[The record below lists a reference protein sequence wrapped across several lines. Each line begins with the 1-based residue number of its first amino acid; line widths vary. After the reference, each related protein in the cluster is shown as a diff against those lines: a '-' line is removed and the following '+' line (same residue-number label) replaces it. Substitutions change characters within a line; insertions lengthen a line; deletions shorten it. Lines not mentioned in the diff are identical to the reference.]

1 MGCNLAPRS
10 AGRNAMA
17 AEAAP
22 DTIRDPVASA
32 AAAASALP
40 LSAMTSPAPDR
51 WGERLPRRL
60 GLASAVA
67 VLVGTTIGS
76 GIFRT
81 PAVVAERVG
90 TPELFVAGWIL
101 GGVLALAGALTYA
114 ELAAIFP
121 RTGGIYVYIREAFG
135 RGPAFLF
142 GWAELWVI
150 RPAALGAI
158 AIVSAEYLWRLL
170 GVDGGAPFAGLPLSL
185 AQATAAVFIVI
196 VGTVNYRGIHLAA
209 MVQNVSTVLKVAALL
224 GLVAL
229 GFVLSPSFALS
240 RTVVPPPATLAPLA
254 GFGLALVSILWAYDG
269 WADLSFVAG
278 EVKDP
283 ERNMPRA
290 LFLGTAGIIV
300 LYLLVNAVYMKL
312 IPLAQMPGS
321 PLIAADAAQRIL
333 GAAGV
338 AFVSAAVMVSAFGSL
353 NGSMM
358 VGPRIF
364 YAMAE
369 DRLFFRR
376 LAEVHP
382 RFATPYA
389 SIVLAGILGIIYVSI
404 REFAE
409 LADQFIIGIWPFY
422 ALGVAATF
430 VLRKTHAGLKR
441 PYRAWGYPV
450 VPVLFLL
457 AALFI
462 LGNYMISEPVLFFAD
477 VGVILTGI
485 PVYLL
490 WERRNRRRDAGVT

>member
-1 MGCNLAPRS
+1 MS
-10 AGRNAMA
+10 
-17 AEAAP
+17 ESAP
-22 DTIRDPVASA
+22 DRGGDHPAVPHRAAVFGPPSESA
-32 AAAASALP
+32 Q
-40 LSAMTSPAPDR
+40 DR

-90 TPELFVAGWIL
+90 QTELFLAGWVL
-101 GGVLALAGALTYA
+101 GGLLALAGALTYA

-121 RTGGIYVYIREAFG
+121 RTGGIYVYIREGFG
-135 RGPAFLF
+135 RAPAFLF
-142 GWAELWVI
+142 GWAELLII

-158 AIVSAEYLWRLL
+158 AIVSAEYGWRLL
-170 GVDGGAPFAGLPLSL
+170 GVDGGQAVAGLEISL
-185 AQATAAVFIVI
+185 AQATAAGLIV
-196 VGTVNYRGIHLAA
+196 VVATVNYRGIHLAA
-209 MVQNVSTVLKVAALL
+209 LVQNVSTVLKVAALVSLVIL
-224 GLVAL
+224 GYVLTPSHEFARAL
-229 GFVLSPSFALS
+229 APPVHLSP
-240 RTVVPPPATLAPLA
+240 VA

-278 EVKDP
+278 EVRDP

-290 LFLGTAGIIV
+290 LFLGTSGIV
-300 LYLLVNAVYMKL
+300 FLYLAANAVYL
-312 IPLAQMPGS
+312 ELVPLDQMPGS

-333 GAAGV
+333 GPLGV

-369 DRLFFRR
+369 DGLFFRR

-382 RFATPYA
+382 RFATPWA
-389 SIVLAGILGIIYVSI
+389 SIVLAATLGIIYVSI

-430 VLRKTHAGLKR
+430 VLRRKRADLER
-441 PYRAWGYPV
+441 PYRAFGYPV
-450 VPVLFLL
+450 VPALFLL
-457 AALFI
+457 AALYL
-462 LGNYMISEPVLFFAD
+462 LGNYMVSEPLLFFAD

-485 PVYLL
+485 PAYF
-490 WERRNRRRDAGVT
+490 WWAGRSRRDRAIVT

>member
-1 MGCNLAPRS
+1 MRS
-10 AGRNAMA
+10 GPHFLPLTSHLPAGYVV
-17 AEAAP
+17 
-22 DTIRDPVASA
+22 PVAN
-32 AAAASALP
+32 
-40 LSAMTSPAPDR
+40 TTQDR

-81 PAVVAERVG
+81 PAVVADRVG
-90 TPELFVAGWIL
+90 LTELFIAGWVL

-142 GWAELWVI
+142 GWAELLII

-170 GVDGGAPFAGLPLSL
+170 GVDGAAAFAGLPLSM

-196 VGTVNYRGIHLAA
+196 VGAVNYRGVHLAA
-209 MVQNVSTVLKVAALL
+209 MVQNVSTVLKVTALL
-224 GLVAL
+224 ALVAL
-229 GFVLSPSFALS
+229 GFLLSPSFELTRAV
-240 RTVVPPPATLAPLA
+240 TPPAATLSPLA

-283 ERNMPRA
+283 QRNMPRA

-300 LYLLVNAVYMKL
+300 IYLSVNAVYLKL
-312 IPLAQMPGS
+312 IPLERMPGS
-321 PLIAADAAQRIL
+321 PLIAADAAQLVL

-369 DRLFFRR
+369 DRLFFQR

-382 RFATPYA
+382 RFATPWA
-389 SIVLAGILGIIYVSI
+389 SIVLAAVLGIIYVSV

-430 VLRKTHAGLKR
+430 VLRRQRPDLER

-457 AALFI
+457 AALYI
-462 LGNYMISEPVLFFAD
+462 LGNYMVSEPVLFFAD
-477 VGVILTGI
+477 VGVVLTGI
-485 PVYLL
+485 PVYLW
-490 WERRNRRRDAGVT
+490 WERRNARRGTGVS

>member
-1 MGCNLAPRS
+1 
-10 AGRNAMA
+10 
-17 AEAAP
+17 
-22 DTIRDPVASA
+22 
-32 AAAASALP
+32 
-40 LSAMTSPAPDR
+40 MTSPAPDP

-67 VLVGTTIGS
+67 VLVGITIGS

-90 TPELFVAGWIL
+90 ATELVIAGWVL

-142 GWAELWVI
+142 GWAELLVI

-158 AIVSAEYLWRLL
+158 AIVAAEYFWRLM
-170 GVDGGAPFAGLPLSL
+170 GVEGAAPLAILPMTL
-185 AQATAAVFIVI
+185 AQATAAVFIVM
-196 VGTVNYRGIHLAA
+196 VGVVNYRGIHLAA
-209 MVQNVSTVLKVAALL
+209 LVQNVSTVLKVAALL
-224 GLVAL
+224 GLVVL
-229 GFVLSPSFALS
+229 GLVLPATHELPARPPLSALS
-240 RTVVPPPATLAPLA
+240 GASALS

-278 EVKDP
+278 EVRDP
-283 ERNMPRA
+283 QRNMPLA
-290 LFLGTAGIIV
+290 LFLGAVAIIV
-300 LYLLVNAVYMKL
+300 IYLSLNGVYLKLVP
-312 IPLAQMPGS
+312 IERMPGS
-321 PLIAADAAQRIL
+321 PLIAADAAWVVL
-333 GAAGV
+333 GRSGV
-338 AFVSAAVMVSAFGSL
+338 VFVSAAVMVSAFGSL
-353 NGSMM
+353 NGSLL
-358 VGPRIF
+358 VGSRIF

-369 DRLFFRR
+369 DRLFFRK

-389 SIVLAGILGIIYVSI
+389 SIVLATLLGIFYVSL
-404 REFAE
+404 RQFAQ

-422 ALGVAATF
+422 ALGVAAVF
-430 VLRKTHAGLKR
+430 VLRRKRPDLER

-457 AALFI
+457 AALYL
-462 LGNYMISEPVLFFAD
+462 LGNYLVSEPALFFAD
-477 VGVILTGI
+477 VGAVVLSGI
-485 PVYLL
+485 PVYL
-490 WERRNRRRDAGVT
+490 WWAKRAARA

>member
-1 MGCNLAPRS
+1 
-10 AGRNAMA
+10 
-17 AEAAP
+17 
-22 DTIRDPVASA
+22 
-32 AAAASALP
+32 
-40 LSAMTSPAPDR
+40 MTSPAPDP

-67 VLVGTTIGS
+67 VLVGITIGS

-90 TPELFVAGWIL
+90 ATELVIAGWVL

-142 GWAELWVI
+142 GWAELLVI

-158 AIVSAEYLWRLL
+158 AIVAAEYFWRLM
-170 GVDGGAPFAGLPLSL
+170 GVEGAAPLAILPMTL
-185 AQATAAVFIVI
+185 AQATAAVFIVM
-196 VGTVNYRGIHLAA
+196 VGVVNYRGIHLAA
-209 MVQNVSTVLKVAALL
+209 LVQNVSTVLKVAALL
-224 GLVAL
+224 GLVVL
-229 GFVLSPSFALS
+229 GLVLPATHELPARPPLSALS
-240 RTVVPPPATLAPLA
+240 GASALS

-278 EVKDP
+278 EVRDP
-283 ERNMPRA
+283 QRNMPLA
-290 LFLGTAGIIV
+290 LFLGAVAIIV
-300 LYLLVNAVYMKL
+300 IYLSLNGVYLKLVP
-312 IPLAQMPGS
+312 IERMPGS
-321 PLIAADAAQRIL
+321 PLIAADAAWVVL
-333 GAAGV
+333 GRSGV
-338 AFVSAAVMVSAFGSL
+338 VFVSAAVMVSAFGSL
-353 NGSMM
+353 NGSLL
-358 VGPRIF
+358 VGSRIF

-369 DRLFFRR
+369 DRLFFRK

-389 SIVLAGILGIIYVSI
+389 SIVLATLLGIFYVSL
-404 REFAE
+404 RQFAQ

-422 ALGVAATF
+422 ALGVAAVF
-430 VLRKTHAGLKR
+430 VLRRKRPDLER

-457 AALFI
+457 SALYL
-462 LGNYMISEPVLFFAD
+462 LGNYLVSEPALFLAD
-477 VGVILTGI
+477 VGGVVVTGI
-485 PVYLL
+485 PVYL
-490 WERRNRRRDAGVT
+490 WWARRAARRLPSGT

>member
-1 MGCNLAPRS
+1 MPES
-10 AGRNAMA
+10 
-17 AEAAP
+17 AP
-22 DTIRDPVASA
+22 DRGGERPAGPYRAAVFGPPSESA
-32 AAAASALP
+32 K
-40 LSAMTSPAPDR
+40 DR

-90 TPELFVAGWIL
+90 QTELFLAGWVL
-101 GGVLALAGALTYA
+101 GGLLALAGALTYA

-135 RGPAFLF
+135 RAPAFLF
-142 GWAELWVI
+142 GWAELLII

-158 AIVSAEYLWRLL
+158 AIVSAEYGWRLL
-170 GVDGGAPFAGLPLSL
+170 GVDGGQAVAALEISL
-185 AQATAAVFIVI
+185 AQATAAGLIV
-196 VGTVNYRGIHLAA
+196 VVATVNYRGIHLAA
-209 MVQNVSTVLKVAALL
+209 LVQNVSTVLKVAALL
-224 GLVAL
+224 SLVILGYVLTPSHEFARAL
-229 GFVLSPSFALS
+229 APRAHLSP
-240 RTVVPPPATLAPLA
+240 VA

-278 EVKDP
+278 EVRDP

-290 LFLGTAGIIV
+290 LFLGTSGIV
-300 LYLLVNAVYMKL
+300 FLYLAANAVYL
-312 IPLAQMPGS
+312 ELVPLDQMPGS

-333 GAAGV
+333 GPLGV

-369 DRLFFRR
+369 DGLFFRR

-382 RFATPYA
+382 RFATPWA
-389 SIVLAGILGIIYVSI
+389 SIVLASALGIIYVSI

-430 VLRKTHAGLKR
+430 VLRRKRADLER
-441 PYRAWGYPV
+441 PYRAFGYPV
-450 VPVLFLL
+450 VPALFLL
-457 AALFI
+457 AALYL
-462 LGNYMISEPVLFFAD
+462 LGNYMVSEPVLFFAD

-485 PVYLL
+485 PAYFW
-490 WERRNRRRDAGVT
+490 WERRSRRAHAIVT

>member
-1 MGCNLAPRS
+1 MTTP
-10 AGRNAMA
+10 
-17 AEAAP
+17 P
-22 DTIRDPVASA
+22 RDP
-32 AAAASALP
+32 
-40 LSAMTSPAPDR
+40 
-51 WGERLPRRL
+51 WGERLPRKL

-67 VLVGTTIGS
+67 VLVGITIGS

-90 TPELFVAGWIL
+90 QTELFIAGWVL

-135 RGPAFLF
+135 RAPAFLF

-158 AIVSAEYLWRLL
+158 AIVSAEYMWRLL
-170 GVDGGAPFAGLPLSL
+170 GVNGAGAFAGLPLSI
-185 AQATAAVFIVI
+185 AQATAAVFILI
-196 VGTVNYRGIHLAA
+196 VATVNYRGIHLAA
-209 MVQNVSTVLKVAALL
+209 VVQNVSTVLKVTALL

-229 GFVLSPSFALS
+229 GFALSPTHELSRAPLSALS
-240 RTVVPPPATLAPLA
+240 APSALS

-290 LFLGTAGIIV
+290 LFLGTVAIIV
-300 LYLLVNAVYMKL
+300 IYLSVNAVYLKL
-312 IPLAQMPGS
+312 IPLEHMPGS
-321 PLIAADAAQRIL
+321 PLIAADAAERIL
-333 GAAGV
+333 GAAGL

-376 LAEVHP
+376 LAEVHA
-382 RFATPYA
+382 RFATPWA
-389 SIVLAGILGIIYVSI
+389 SIVLAAGLGIIYVSV

-430 VLRKTHAGLKR
+430 VLRRKRADLAR
-441 PYRAWGYPV
+441 PYRAWGYPL
-450 VPVLFLL
+450 VPMLFLA
-457 AALFI
+457 AALYL
-462 LGNYMISEPVLFFAD
+462 LGDYMISEPLLFFAD
-477 VGVILTGI
+477 VGVVLTGV
-485 PVYLL
+485 PVYLW
-490 WERRNRRRDAGVT
+490 WERRQARRGAGVT

>member
-1 MGCNLAPRS
+1 MS
-10 AGRNAMA
+10 
-17 AEAAP
+17 
-22 DTIRDPVASA
+22 
-32 AAAASALP
+32 
-40 LSAMTSPAPDR
+40 SPTQDR

-90 TPELFVAGWIL
+90 ATELFVAGWVL
-101 GGVLALAGALTYA
+101 GGALALAGALTYA

-158 AIVSAEYLWRLL
+158 AIVAAEYLCRLL
-170 GVDGGAPFAGLPLSL
+170 GVDGSVSLAGLPQSL
-185 AQATAAVFIVI
+185 AQVTAAGLIVI
-196 VGTVNYRGIHLAA
+196 VATVNYRGVHLAA
-209 MVQNVSTVLKVAALL
+209 VVQNVSTVLKVSALL

-229 GFVLSPSFALS
+229 GFALSPAYGLTRAVAPSRALLS
-240 RTVVPPPATLAPLA
+240 PLS

-283 ERNMPRA
+283 QRNMPRA
-290 LFLGTAGIIV
+290 LFLGTAAIIV
-300 LYLLVNAVYMKL
+300 IYLSVNAVYLRL
-312 IPLAQMPGS
+312 IPLDRMPGS
-321 PLIAADAAQRIL
+321 PLIAADAAQMVL
-333 GAAGV
+333 GQAGV

-382 RFATPYA
+382 RFATPWA
-389 SIVLAGILGIIYVSI
+389 SIVVAAALGIIYVSV
-404 REFAE
+404 RGFAQ

-422 ALGVAATF
+422 ALGIAATF
-430 VLRKTHAGLKR
+430 VLRRTRADLER
-441 PYRAWGYPV
+441 PYRAWGYPL

-457 AALFI
+457 AALYI
-462 LGNYMISEPVLFFAD
+462 LSNYMISEPVLFFAD
-477 VGVILTGI
+477 VGVVLTGI
-485 PVYLL
+485 PVYIW
-490 WERRNRRRDAGVT
+490 WERR

>member
-1 MGCNLAPRS
+1 MS
-10 AGRNAMA
+10 
-17 AEAAP
+17 
-22 DTIRDPVASA
+22 
-32 AAAASALP
+32 
-40 LSAMTSPAPDR
+40 SPTQDR

-67 VLVGTTIGS
+67 VLVGITIGS

-81 PAVVAERVG
+81 PAVVADRVG
-90 TPELFVAGWIL
+90 VTELFVAGWVL
-101 GGVLALAGALTYA
+101 GGALALAGALTYA

-135 RGPAFLF
+135 RAPAFLF

-170 GVDGGAPFAGLPLSL
+170 GVDGTVRFAGLPQSL
-185 AQATAAVFIVI
+185 AQVTAAGLIVI
-196 VGTVNYRGIHLAA
+196 VATVNYRGVQLAA
-209 MVQNVSTVLKVAALL
+209 AVQNVSTVLKVGALL

-229 GFVLSPSFALS
+229 GFLLSPSFELTRAAAPS
-240 RTVVPPPATLAPLA
+240 RTVLSPLS

-278 EVKDP
+278 EVRDP
-283 ERNMPRA
+283 QRNMPRA
-290 LFLGTAGIIV
+290 LFLGTAAIIV
-300 LYLLVNAVYMKL
+300 IYLAVNAVYLKL
-312 IPLAQMPGS
+312 IPLERMPGS
-321 PLIAADAAQRIL
+321 PLIAADAAQIVL
-333 GAAGV
+333 GQAGV

-382 RFATPYA
+382 RFATPWA
-389 SIVLAGILGIIYVSI
+389 SIVLAAALGIGYVSV
-404 REFAE
+404 RGFAQ

-422 ALGVAATF
+422 ALGIAATF
-430 VLRKTHAGLKR
+430 VLRRTRPDLER
-441 PYRAWGYPV
+441 PYRAWGYPL

-457 AALFI
+457 AALYI

-477 VGVILTGI
+477 VGVILTGV
-485 PVYLL
+485 PVYMW
-490 WERRNRRRDAGVT
+490 WERRNRRGVPHVT

>member
-1 MGCNLAPRS
+1 M
-10 AGRNAMA
+10 
-17 AEAAP
+17 
-22 DTIRDPVASA
+22 
-32 AAAASALP
+32 
-40 LSAMTSPAPDR
+40 
-51 WGERLPRRL
+51 PRRL

-81 PAVVAERVG
+81 PAVVADRVG
-90 TPELFVAGWIL
+90 LTELFIAGWVL

-142 GWAELWVI
+142 GWAELLII

-170 GVDGGAPFAGLPLSL
+170 GVDGAAAFAGLPLSM

-196 VGTVNYRGIHLAA
+196 VGAVNYRGVHLAA
-209 MVQNVSTVLKVAALL
+209 MVQNVSTVLKVTALL
-224 GLVAL
+224 ALVAL
-229 GFVLSPSFALS
+229 GFLLSPSFELTRAV
-240 RTVVPPPATLAPLA
+240 TPPAATLSPLA

-283 ERNMPRA
+283 QRNMPRA

-300 LYLLVNAVYMKL
+300 IYLSVNAVYLKL
-312 IPLAQMPGS
+312 IPLERMPGS
-321 PLIAADAAQRIL
+321 PLIAADAAQLVL

-369 DRLFFRR
+369 DRLFFQR

-382 RFATPYA
+382 RFATPWA
-389 SIVLAGILGIIYVSI
+389 SIVLAAVLGIIYVSV

-430 VLRKTHAGLKR
+430 VLRRQRPDLER

-457 AALFI
+457 AALYI
-462 LGNYMISEPVLFFAD
+462 LGNYMVSEPVLFFAD
-477 VGVILTGI
+477 VGVVLTGI
-485 PVYLL
+485 PVYLW
-490 WERRNRRRDAGVT
+490 WERRNARRGTGVS

>member
-1 MGCNLAPRS
+1 MS
-10 AGRNAMA
+10 
-17 AEAAP
+17 
-22 DTIRDPVASA
+22 
-32 AAAASALP
+32 
-40 LSAMTSPAPDR
+40 SPAQDR

-90 TPELFVAGWIL
+90 GTELFVAGWVL

-142 GWAELWVI
+142 GWAELLVI

-158 AIVSAEYLWRLL
+158 AIVAAEYFWRLL
-170 GVDGGAPFAGLPLSL
+170 GVEGGTPVAGLRMSL
-185 AQATAAVFIVI
+185 AQTTAAGFIVM
-196 VGTVNYRGIHLAA
+196 VATVNYRGIQLAA
-209 MVQNVSTVLKVAALL
+209 AVQNVSTVLKVAALL

-229 GFVLSPSFALS
+229 GFALSPSFELTRRVIPAPTPLS
-240 RTVVPPPATLAPLA
+240 PLT

-278 EVKDP
+278 EVRDP
-283 ERNMPRA
+283 QRNMPRA
-290 LFLGTAGIIV
+290 LFLGTVAIIAI
-300 LYLLVNAVYMKL
+300 YLAVNAVYLKL
-312 IPLAQMPGS
+312 VPLERMPGS
-321 PLIAADAAQRIL
+321 PLIAADAAQIVL
-333 GAAGV
+333 GQAGV

-369 DRLFFRR
+369 DRLFFQR

-382 RFATPYA
+382 KFATPWA
-389 SIVLAGILGIIYVSI
+389 SIVLAAGLGIIYVSL
-404 REFAE
+404 REFAQ

-430 VLRKTHAGLKR
+430 VLRRKRADLER

-457 AALFI
+457 AALYL
-462 LGNYMISEPVLFFAD
+462 LGNYMVSEPALFFAD
-477 VGVILTGI
+477 VGGVVLTGI
-485 PVYLL
+485 PAYL
-490 WERRNRRRDAGVT
+490 WWARRAARR

>member
-1 MGCNLAPRS
+1 MRS
-10 AGRNAMA
+10 GSHFLPLTSHLPAGYVV
-17 AEAAP
+17 
-22 DTIRDPVASA
+22 PVAN
-32 AAAASALP
+32 
-40 LSAMTSPAPDR
+40 TTQDR

-81 PAVVAERVG
+81 PAVVADRVG
-90 TPELFVAGWIL
+90 LTELFIAGWVL

-142 GWAELWVI
+142 GWAELLII

-170 GVDGGAPFAGLPLSL
+170 GVDGAAAFAGLPLSM

-196 VGTVNYRGIHLAA
+196 VGAVNYRGVHLAA
-209 MVQNVSTVLKVAALL
+209 MVQNVSTVLKVTALL
-224 GLVAL
+224 ALVAL
-229 GFVLSPSFALS
+229 GFLLSPSFELTRAV
-240 RTVVPPPATLAPLA
+240 TPPAATLSPLA

-283 ERNMPRA
+283 QRNMPRA

-300 LYLLVNAVYMKL
+300 IYLSVNAVYLKL
-312 IPLAQMPGS
+312 IPLERMPGS
-321 PLIAADAAQRIL
+321 PLIAADAAQLVL

-369 DRLFFRR
+369 DRLFFQR

-382 RFATPYA
+382 RFATPWA
-389 SIVLAGILGIIYVSI
+389 SIVLAAVLGIIYVSV

-430 VLRKTHAGLKR
+430 VLRRQRPDLER

-457 AALFI
+457 AALYI
-462 LGNYMISEPVLFFAD
+462 LGNYMVSEPVLFFAD
-477 VGVILTGI
+477 VGVVLTGI
-485 PVYLL
+485 PVYLW
-490 WERRNRRRDAGVT
+490 WERRNARRGTGVS

>member
-1 MGCNLAPRS
+1 MS
-10 AGRNAMA
+10 
-17 AEAAP
+17 
-22 DTIRDPVASA
+22 
-32 AAAASALP
+32 
-40 LSAMTSPAPDR
+40 SPAQDH

-67 VLVGTTIGS
+67 VLVGITIGS

-90 TPELFVAGWIL
+90 ATELVIAGWVL

-142 GWAELWVI
+142 GWAELLVI

-158 AIVSAEYLWRLL
+158 AIVAAEYLWRLL
-170 GVDGGAPFAGLPLSL
+170 GVDGAAPLAVLPMTL
-185 AQATAAVFIVI
+185 AQATAAVFII
-196 VGTVNYRGIHLAA
+196 MVGTVNYRGIHLAA
-209 MVQNVSTVLKVAALL
+209 LVQNVSTVLKVMALSGLVLLGFLLSPTHELTRTVTPPAALL
-224 GLVAL
+224 
-229 GFVLSPSFALS
+229 SPL
-240 RTVVPPPATLAPLA
+240 T

-278 EVKDP
+278 EVRDP
-283 ERNMPRA
+283 QRNMPLA
-290 LFLGTAGIIV
+290 LFLGAVAIIV
-300 LYLLVNAVYMKL
+300 IYLSLNAVYLKL
-312 IPLAQMPGS
+312 IPVDRMPGS
-321 PLIAADAAQRIL
+321 PLIAADAAQVVL
-333 GAAGV
+333 GRSGV
-338 AFVSAAVMVSAFGSL
+338 VFVSAAVMVSAFGSL

-389 SIVLAGILGIIYVSI
+389 SIVLATILGIIYVSL
-404 REFAE
+404 RQFAQ

-430 VLRKTHAGLKR
+430 VLRRKRADLAR

-450 VPVLFLL
+450 VPALFLL
-457 AALFI
+457 AALYL
-462 LGNYMISEPVLFFAD
+462 LGNYLVSEPALFFAD
-477 VGVILTGI
+477 VGAVVLTGI
-485 PVYLL
+485 PVYL
-490 WERRNRRRDAGVT
+490 WWARRAERRLPSRT

>member
-1 MGCNLAPRS
+1 MPEAPPPRAAPEAATPSLAP
-10 AGRNAMA
+10 
-17 AEAAP
+17 
-22 DTIRDPVASA
+22 DP
-32 AAAASALP
+32 
-40 LSAMTSPAPDR
+40 

-90 TPELFVAGWIL
+90 QTELVIAGWLL
-101 GGVLALAGALTYA
+101 GGLLALAGALTYA

-135 RGPAFLF
+135 RAPAFLF
-142 GWAELWVI
+142 GWAELLII

-158 AIVSAEYLWRLL
+158 AIVAAEYGWRLL
-170 GVDGGAPFAGLPLSL
+170 GVDGGQALAGLAISL
-185 AQATAAVFIVI
+185 AQATAAGLILVVA
-196 VGTVNYRGIHLAA
+196 TVNYRGIHLAA
-209 MVQNVSTVLKVAALL
+209 LVQNVSTVLKVAALL
-224 GLVAL
+224 GLVVL
-229 GFVLSPSFALS
+229 GYLLTPSHELTRPAA
-240 RTVVPPPATLAPLA
+240 PPPQLPAVA

-278 EVKDP
+278 EVRNP
-283 ERNMPRA
+283 QRNMPRA
-290 LFLGTAGIIV
+290 LFLGTSGIV
-300 LYLLVNAVYMKL
+300 FLYLAANAVYL
-312 IPLAQMPGS
+312 ELVPLPQMPGS

-333 GAAGV
+333 GPLGV

-382 RFATPYA
+382 RFATPWA
-389 SIVLAGILGIIYVSI
+389 SIVLAAALGIVYVSI

-430 VLRKTHAGLKR
+430 VLRRTRADLER
-441 PYRAWGYPV
+441 PYRAFGYPV
-450 VPVLFLL
+450 VPALFLL
-457 AALFI
+457 AALYL
-462 LGNYMISEPVLFFAD
+462 LGNYMVSEPLLFFAD
-477 VGVILTGI
+477 LGVILTGI
-485 PVYLL
+485 PVYFW
-490 WERRNRRRDAGVT
+490 WERRSRRVMRS